1 MKNLFLTAV
10 SLFISAAAFCQ
21 DIVINVVP
29 DDSMGCVKPVWF
41 LITNNSG
48 TDDTGIMT
56 IDWGDGSNDQEIY
69 TVAANSQTNGVP
81 LYHSYAV
88 GGNYIIDVQAVS
100 DFIGVTISI
109 PQGNQLISALGSNNC
124 GHAFFAVNLDNGLCT
139 PNFTNNV
146 HLDFTDNLG
155 GIVTISGSGYVYT
168 GLNPSNAPYTV
179 NINDAWLTA
188 NNLTQTSADIIISG
202 FATDGLAITSNQYF
216 IVDWVNNNVSAD
228 PSFIYGGA
236 WNFVAPLQTGM
247 LHTNFYN
254 LTCVAMTSNMSVSLT
269 MPALFIPITSG
280 LLNASVSGNVLTF
293 DVLPFIG
300 YQGIE
305 IPFTFPGATPAG
317 TDFCF
322 DVAITYAG
330 DANTTNNL
338 GQICGVV
345 LNSYDPN
352 DKQVNLA
359 ERLNPDAKE
368 KLVYK
373 VQFQNDGNFNA
384 VNVNITDI
392 IDADLDLS
400 TLRVLESS
408 HPQSTSV
415 NAATRQVDFTFN
427 NIFLGASS
435 VDLAASQGYIVFE
448 IEENDNLVVGTE
460 IENTANIYFDF
471 NPAIITNTTY
481 NINEYALGINEV
493 EKVTIQFYPNPAKE
507 NITFKG
513 ADVQEINIFDL
524 SGKLVMSSDEIVN
537 NTISLSDL
545 SNGLYTATVKTS
557 LGNSTTKLSIQH

>member
-21 DIVINVVP
+21 DIVINVVL
-29 DDSMGCVKPVWF
+29 DDSTGCVKPVWF
-41 LITNNSG
+41 LVTNNSG

-69 TVAANSQTNGVP
+69 TVAANSQTNWVQ
-81 LYHSYAV
+81 LNHSYAV

-124 GHAFFAVNLDNGLCT
+124 GYAYIEMSVNNSSCT
-139 PNFTNNV
+139 PNFTNNFS
-146 HLDFTDNLG
+146 LDFTDNLG
-155 GIVTISGSGYVYT
+155 GIVTIGGWGNLYT
-168 GLNPSNAPYTV
+168 GLNTSNAPYTV
-179 NINDAWLTA
+179 SINDAWLTA
-188 NNLTQTSADIIISG
+188 NNLTQTSADINISS
-202 FATDGLAITSNQYF
+202 FDTQGLAISSGQTF
-216 IVDWVNNNVSAD
+216 LVDWTNNNVSAD
-228 PSFIYGGA
+228 PSFFYGTA
-236 WNFVAPLQTGM
+236 WNFVAPLQIGE
-247 LHTNFYN
+247 LCAVFSN
-254 LTCVAMTSNMSVSLT
+254 LTCLVMTSNMSVSLT
-269 MPALFIPITSG
+269 MPALFVPNTSG
-280 LLNASVSGNVLTF
+280 LLNASVLGNVLTF

-300 YQGIE
+300 DAQLC

-317 TDFCF
+317 TGFCF

-373 VQFQNDGNFNA
+373 VQFQNDGNFTA

-408 HPQSTSV
+408 HPHWTSV
-415 NAATRQVDFTFN
+415 YAATRQVDFTFY

-448 IEENDNLVVGTE
+448 IEENDNLAVGTE

-524 SGKLVMSSDEIVN
+524 SGKLVMSSEKIVN
-537 NTISLSDL
+537 NTISVSDL